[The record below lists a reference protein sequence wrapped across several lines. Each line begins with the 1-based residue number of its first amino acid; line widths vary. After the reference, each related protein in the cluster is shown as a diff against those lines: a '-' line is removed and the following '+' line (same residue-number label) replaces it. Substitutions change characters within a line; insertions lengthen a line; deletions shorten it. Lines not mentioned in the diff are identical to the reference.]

1 MVTNLS
7 SDSSEPNSKTQCE
20 TTGSV
25 LCQQSLTI
33 IVIST
38 WNLYNS
44 ESMNSLNVVG
54 LLGLE
59 VLGETGD
66 IVQIDGIKCNIDTPN
81 VDK

>member
-1 MVTNLS
+1 M
-7 SDSSEPNSKTQCE
+7 
-20 TTGSV
+20 
-25 LCQQSLTI
+25 TI

-38 WNLYNS
+38 WNSYNS

-66 IVQIDGIKCNIDTPN
+66 VVKIDGIKCNIDTPN